1 MKIVF
6 YKTFIS
12 SFDDLLPSEKIV
24 YSFLISKSIFSIEDV
39 FDKDGECL
47 DVEEVLSHIEYG
59 NFVELY
65 KITNSALSQIL
76 NMSRRNVIRIYNSLI
91 DNGYIVD
98 DNIFISKEILKNGFF
113 ELYPNNNLSSEL
125 LIFYSFL
132 KDKAQYFGGTIDTF
146 KMKLAEEFNTSI
158 ISIKKLLNKLYKCNL
173 IRRTENNKLL
183 VL

>member
-39 FDKDGECL
+39 FDKEGECL
-47 DVEEVLSHIEYG
+47 DEEVLSHIEYG

-65 KITNSALSQIL
+65 KITNSALSKIL
-76 NMSRRNVIRIYNSLI
+76 NMSRRNVIRIHNSLI
-91 DNGYIVD
+91 DKRYIAN
-98 DNIFISKEILKNGFF
+98 DNIFISKEILEKGFF

-132 KDKAQYFGGTIDTF
+132 KDKSKYFGGTIDTF
-146 KMKLAEEFNTSI
+146 KMKLAEEFNTTI
-158 ISIKKLLNKLYKCNL
+158 ISIKKMLNKLYKFNL

>member
-39 FDKDGECL
+39 FDKEGECL
-47 DVEEVLSHIEYG
+47 DEEVLSHIEYG

-65 KITNSALSQIL
+65 KITNSALSKIL
-76 NMSRRNVIRIYNSLI
+76 NMSRRNVIRINNSLI
-91 DNGYIVD
+91 DKRYIAN
-98 DNIFISKEILKNGFF
+98 DNIFISKEILEKGFF

-132 KDKAQYFGGTIDTF
+132 KDKSKYFGGTIDTF
-146 KMKLAEEFNTSI
+146 KMKLAEEFNTTI
-158 ISIKKLLNKLYKCNL
+158 ISIKKMLNKLYKFNL